1 MSPITRT
8 LRFARFLMFVIFGGL
23 LHAVPQAHSAD
34 TGVSPRVRPWV
45 PPGFDSLQ
53 TWAAESRAE
62 LRDQPRDAIDSV
74 TVIPYNRAGAIAM
87 RWMKSLGRSA
97 ATQAK
102 PIEIALDSL
111 GFDTEI
117 ISDPVLPNFMLL
129 VVRNPFRLTA
139 SAMAYLYWYRGDRV
153 MQQGVELRG
162 GQSPQMRVWWS
173 GERDTPYK
181 WALLDRSREDLT
193 VMRFM
198 LFKLTADGG
207 LWRPAQYEG
216 NGPNLAHAH
225 SANLSDVNGDGL
237 PELVAWS
244 EAPPDTMFEACTA
257 CPRRLIENIYVE
269 RKDEGFGLNDSR
281 LVPSPY
287 SMFVLFI
294 RLLVDHNRAAAARLL
309 ADPAKIDEA
318 IAMGWGTRRSPG
330 TWKLELSENERW
342 PRWLQFRFRGARG
355 VERYV
360 VRFKQKDGR
369 WIIENWKRAAT
380 PATRDTTR

>member
-1 MSPITRT
+1 MIAIMRPMRIF
-8 LRFARFLMFVIFGGL
+8 LFVFFAAL
-23 LHAVPQAHSAD
+23 LHTPSHAYSAD

-53 TWAAESRAE
+53 TWAAEARAE
-62 LRDQPRDAIDSV
+62 FRAQSRDAIDSV
-74 TVIPYNRAGAIAM
+74 TVVPYNRAGAIAV
-87 RWMKSLGRSA
+87 RWMRSLGRA
-97 ATQAK
+97 AAAQAR
-102 PIEIALDSL
+102 PIEMALDSL

-117 ISDPVLPNFMLL
+117 ATDPVLPNFMLL

-173 GERDTPYK
+173 GERDAPYK
-181 WALLDRSREDLT
+181 WALLDRSRGDVT

-216 NGPNLAHAH
+216 QGPNLGNAH
-225 SANLSDVNGDGL
+225 SAGLNDVNGDGL

-244 EAPPDTMFEACTA
+244 DAPADTMFEACSG

-309 ADPAKIDEA
+309 DDPAKLDEA
-318 IAMGWGTRRSPG
+318 IAMGWGSRRLPG
-330 TWKLELSENERW
+330 TWKLEQSENERW

-369 WIIENWKRAAT
+369 WIIESWKRAAT

>member
-1 MSPITRT
+1 MIAI
-8 LRFARFLMFVIFGGL
+8 LRAMRPMRVLLFMCCAVL
-23 LHAVPQAHSAD
+23 LHTVPPAYGAG
-34 TGVSPRVRPWV
+34 TGISPRVRPWV

-53 TWAAESRAE
+53 TWAAEARAE
-62 LRDQPRDAIDSV
+62 FRDQPRDAIDSV
-74 TVIPYNRAGAIAM
+74 TVIPYNRAGAIAV
-87 RWMKSLGRSA
+87 RWMRSLGRSA

-102 PIEIALDSL
+102 PIELALDSL

-117 ISDPVLPNFMLL
+117 VTDPVLPNFMLL

-139 SAMAYLYWYRGDRV
+139 SAMAYLFWYRGDRV

-173 GERDTPYK
+173 GERDAPYK
-181 WALLDRSREDLT
+181 WALLDRSRGDVT

-216 NGPNLAHAH
+216 QGPNLGNAH
-225 SANLSDVNGDGL
+225 SATLSDINGDGL

-244 EAPPDTMFEACTA
+244 AARADTMFEACIG

-269 RKDEGFGLNDSR
+269 RKDEGFGLHDSR
-281 LVPSPY
+281 LVSSPY

-294 RLLVDHNRAAAARLL
+294 RFLVDNNRAAAARLL
-309 ADPAKIDEA
+309 DDPAKLGEA
-318 IAMGWGTRRSPG
+318 IAMGWGTRSSPG
-330 TWKLELSENERW
+330 TWKLEQSENERW

-355 VERYV
+355 IERYV

-380 PATRDTTR
+380 PATRDTSR

>member
-1 MSPITRT
+1 MNSRPMRPVTAV
-8 LRFARFLMFVIFGGL
+8 FFLFLAAL
-23 LHAVPQAHSAD
+23 LPAVPRAHSAD
-34 TGVSPRVRPWV
+34 AVISPRVRPWV

-53 TWAAESRAE
+53 TWAAEARAE
-62 LRDQPRDAIDSV
+62 FRDQSHDAIDSV
-74 TVIPYNRAGAIAM
+74 TVIPYNRAGAIAV
-87 RWMKSLGRSA
+87 RWMRSLGRA
-97 ATQAK
+97 AAPQAK
-102 PIEIALDSL
+102 PIELALDSL

-117 ISDPVLPNFMLL
+117 ISDPVLPNFMLM

-139 SAMAYLYWYRGDRV
+139 SSMAYLFWYRGDRV

-162 GQSPQMRVWWS
+162 GQSPRMRVWWS
-173 GERDTPYK
+173 GERDAPYK
-181 WALLDRSREDLT
+181 WALLDRSRGEVT

-216 NGPNLAHAH
+216 QGPNLGNAH
-225 SANLSDVNGDGL
+225 SADLSDLNGDGL

-244 EAPPDTMFEACTA
+244 EASGDTMFEACTG

-269 RKDEGFGLNDSR
+269 RKDEGFVLHDSR

-294 RLLVDHNRAAAARLL
+294 RLLVDHNRAAAARLVD
-309 ADPAKIDEA
+309 DPAKLDEA
-318 IAMGWGTRRSPG
+318 IAMGWGSRRSPG

-360 VRFKQKDGR
+360 VRFKHKDGR

-380 PATRDTTR
+380 PAARDTTR